1 MNFTTL
7 DYQELDRDL
16 GRVLDGATG
25 DFRSQFEAGTNDLAE
40 LVTAN
45 QAVSKGEVLEAGIV
59 SDDDDSA
66 RVLVVAD
73 STVTNAASPRAA
85 EAALPAADGP
95 RPRRRPL
102 ARLRPAVRRL
112 RGADDDA
119 TATDRRPAVT
129 RPPRRRGRPGWGARR
144 NPGHGGPGPSG
155 APPPTEPTRRARRP
169 PPATAGG
176 AGRTGPWCSSALAVV
191 LVLAVTA
198 VAADAVPPTGL
209 RTASSRPAPGGPAAA
224 EAHAV
229 TLLSYDHRH
238 LDRDFAV
245 AREVLTGG
253 FADDYATTTE
263 RVVRPSA
270 EEVKAVVTAE
280 VASSSV
286 VRAAENQVV
295 VLLFVDQTTTS
306 TRLEGP
312 KVDLNRVRMTMTRV
326 GQQWLVSGVDAL

>member
-1 MNFTTL
+1 MTR
-7 DYQELDRDL
+7 Q
-16 GRVLDGATG
+16 
-25 DFRSQFEAGTNDLAE
+25 
-40 LVTAN
+40 
-45 QAVSKGEVLEAGIV
+45 
-59 SDDDDSA
+59 
-66 RVLVVAD
+66 
-73 STVTNAASPRAA
+73 
-85 EAALPAADGP
+85 
-95 RPRRRPL
+95 RPL
-102 ARLRPAVRRL
+102 AGQRSRARLGAGDPAGEPAGTRDTAVLDRPA
-112 RGADDDA
+112 
-119 TATDRRPAVT
+119 P
-129 RPPRRRGRPGWGARR
+129 
-144 NPGHGGPGPSG
+144 
-155 APPPTEPTRRARRP
+155 PPPTEPPAGHGDRRP
-169 PPATAGG
+169 RPPGG
-176 AGRTGPWCSSALAVV
+176 RDRALVLVGLAVV

-198 VAADAVPPTGL
+198 VLLTVRARAEDGVEQARRAA
-209 RTASSRPAPGGPAAA
+209 RSAA

-238 LDRDFAV
+238 LDRDFAA